1 MKRQFA
7 ALLGIVMLG
16 LAGAYLAAF
25 GRSALTGPI
34 AVVFLAGFAL
44 SAALLV
50 VGGLV
55 DSVTIGGRS
64 VPWNVLVGIGDATL
78 AAVVTLSA
86 VRSAVVT
93 GDAASWFFAAAMCIG
108 GTSLAWFGVQTAR
121 NSRHVDLESTPA
133 GRRLVA
139 IALLVAV
146 SFGVGL
152 FVATSI

>member
-1 MKRQFA
+1 MKRRFGT
-7 ALLGIVMLG
+7 LLGIAMLA
-16 LAGAYLAAF
+16 LVGAYLAVF
-25 GRSALTGPI
+25 GRSVLTGPL
-34 AVVFLAGFAL
+34 AVVVLVGFVL

-64 VPWNVLVGIGDATL
+64 VPWNVLVGIGDIIL

-93 GDAASWFFAAAMCIG
+93 GDAGSWLFAAAMLVG
-108 GTSLAWFGVQTAR
+108 GSSLAWFGVQTAR
-121 NSRHVDLESTPA
+121 DSRHVDLEGTPSS
-133 GRRLVA
+133 RRLVA

-152 FVATSI
+152 FVATSV